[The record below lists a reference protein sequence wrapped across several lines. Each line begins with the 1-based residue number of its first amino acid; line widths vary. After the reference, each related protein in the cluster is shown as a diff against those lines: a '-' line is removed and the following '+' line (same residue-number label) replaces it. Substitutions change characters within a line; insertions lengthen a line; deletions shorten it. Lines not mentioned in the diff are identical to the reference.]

1 MVDGELREV
10 ALPGDEVE
18 IVLTETPFY
27 PESGGQ
33 SGDHGEIVTADGLR
47 LEVVDVQRPVKGLVV
62 HKVKVGEGELRTGQ
76 TVQAEVDGDWRLGAC
91 QAHSATHVI
100 HEALH
105 QILGPT
111 ALQAGSFNRP
121 GYMRLDFRWNH
132 GVTEDQQGQIEQLSN
147 EAIRADLGVIGDAD
161 AAGRGEGVRRHRLC
175 SARCTATSSGWS
187 TWATAGRA
195 SCARAPTSRSRPR
208 SGCWRSTRS
217 PRSVPASAGSRRS
230 SGWRRSSTWPRSAR
244 W

>member
-1 MVDGELREV
+1 M
-10 ALPGDEVE
+10 
-18 IVLTETPFY
+18 
-27 PESGGQ
+27 
-33 SGDHGEIVTADGLR
+33 
-47 LEVVDVQRPVKGLVV
+47 QRPVKGLVV

-76 TVQAEVDGDWRLGAC
+76 TVQAIVDDDWRLGAC

-132 GVTEDQQGQIEQLSN
+132 AVSEDQRGRIEQLCN
-147 EAIRADLGVIGDAD
+147 EAIRADLGVSATLMPLAEARASGAIGLF
-161 AAGRGEGVRRHRLC
+161 GEVYGEVVRVVDMGD
-175 SARCTATSSGWS
+175 GWS
-187 TWATAGRA
+187 RELCAGTHVAQSAQVGSAGGQRRVLGRA
-195 SCARAPTSRSRPR
+195 
-208 SGCWRSTRS
+208 
-217 PRSVPASAGSRRS
+217 PASAGSRRS
-230 SGWRRSSTWPRSAR
+230 SGWRRSSTWPRSGR